1 MTAVATTRH
10 SIRFHGRTYHAMVLA
25 PEPPLANWLA
35 ELDAWLARSP
45 GFFFGR
51 PVVLDVAVLQ
61 PGKQGIAELLQNLTE
76 RNIKVMGIEGAEPS
90 WLDFAMPPLLLSGR
104 QQASAAPAANPP
116 PVPGASPSLPPSEPA
131 FASDSAPDA
140 FGSDAAAT
148 SSAAAATAAAP
159 ALIEAPAPLPPQLPN
174 SLLLD
179 KPVRSGQCIV
189 HPEGDVIIVGSVASG
204 AEVIAGG
211 SIHVYGALRGRAV
224 AGSRDARARIFCRKL
239 EAELLSIDGLYMVAE
254 DMPAHL
260 RGQPVQAWLEG
271 DSMVMAQD

>member
-1 MTAVATTRH
+1 VTTDATPRH

-35 ELDAWLARSP
+35 GLDAWLARSP

-51 PVVLDVAVLQ
+51 PVVLDLAVLQ
-61 PGKQGIAELLQNLTE
+61 PGKLGVAELLQNLAE

-104 QQASAAPAANPP
+104 QANVIPGDHPAAAAEPSAPALASASGPAPDAAAGVASSPASAAA
-116 PVPGASPSLPPSEPA
+116 
-131 FASDSAPDA
+131 
-140 FGSDAAAT
+140 
-148 SSAAAATAAAP
+148 
-159 ALIEAPAPLPPQLPN
+159 EAPRPQPN

-179 KPVRSGQCIV
+179 CPVRSGQCIV
-189 HPEGDVIIVGSVASG
+189 HPEGDVIVVGSVASG

-211 SIHVYGALRGRAV
+211 SIHIYGTLRGRAV

-260 RGQPVQAWLEG
+260 RGQPIQVWLDG

>member
-1 MTAVATTRH
+1 VTTVASPRH

-35 ELDAWLARSP
+35 DLDAWLTRSP

-51 PVVLDVAVLQ
+51 PVVLDLSVLQ
-61 PGKQGIAELLQNLTE
+61 PGKQGVVELLQNLAE

-104 QQASAAPAANPP
+104 QASATPGDNPPAA
-116 PVPGASPSLPPSEPA
+116 A
-131 FASDSAPDA
+131 
-140 FGSDAAAT
+140 
-148 SSAAAATAAAP
+148 
-159 ALIEAPAPLPPQLPN
+159 EAPAPAPFSDSAAEPVSDAVADPTDDAGFAAAAGPAPAPPPQHPN

-179 KPVRSGQCIV
+179 SPIRSGQCIM
-189 HPEGDVIIVGSVASG
+189 HPEGDVIVVGSVASG

-211 SIHVYGALRGRAV
+211 SIHIYGTLRGRAI

-239 EAELLSIDGLYMVAE
+239 EAELLSIDGLYMVAD

-260 RGQPVQAWLEG
+260 RGQPIQVWLEG

>member
-1 MTAVATTRH
+1 MTTVASSRH
-10 SIRFHGRTYHAMVLA
+10 SIRFHGRSYHAMVLA
-25 PEPPLANWLA
+25 PEPPLANWLND
-35 ELDAWLARSP
+35 LDAWLARSP

-51 PVVLDVAVLQ
+51 PVVLDLAVLQ
-61 PGKQGIAELLQNLTE
+61 PGKQGVAELLQNLAE

-104 QQASAAPAANPP
+104 QANSSPGDHPPAAVETP
-116 PVPGASPSLPPSEPA
+116 
-131 FASDSAPDA
+131 
-140 FGSDAAAT
+140 
-148 SSAAAATAAAP
+148 
-159 ALIEAPAPLPPQLPN
+159 APAPLSNTVSESAPEPVSDAAQASTAGSVGETVPQVRHPN

-179 KPVRSGQCIV
+179 NPVRSGQCIV
-189 HPEGDVIIVGSVASG
+189 HPEGDVIVVGSVASG

-211 SIHVYGALRGRAV
+211 SIHIYGTLRGRAI
-224 AGSRDARARIFCRKL
+224 AGSRDSRARIFCRKL

-260 RGQPVQAWLEG
+260 RGQPIQVWLDG

>member
-1 MTAVATTRH
+1 MTTVATPRQ
-10 SIRFHGRTYHAMVLA
+10 SIRFHGRSYHAMVLS
-25 PEPPLANWLA
+25 PEPPLADWLA
-35 ELDAWLARSP
+35 GLDAWLARSP

-51 PVVLDVAVLQ
+51 PVVLDLAVLQ
-61 PGKQGIAELLQNLTE
+61 PGKQGVAELLQNLAE

-104 QQASAAPAANPP
+104 QANSIPGDHPPATAEASAPALSSDPAPDAAAAPVPAEAASPPASAAPEA
-116 PVPGASPSLPPSEPA
+116 LPA
-131 FASDSAPDA
+131 
-140 FGSDAAAT
+140 
-148 SSAAAATAAAP
+148 
-159 ALIEAPAPLPPQLPN
+159 QHPN

-179 KPVRSGQCIV
+179 SPVRSGQCIV
-189 HPEGDVIIVGSVASG
+189 HPEGDVIVIGSVASG

-211 SIHVYGALRGRAV
+211 SIHIYGTLRGRAV
-224 AGSRDARARIFCRKL
+224 AGSRDSRARIFCRKL

-260 RGQPVQAWLEG
+260 RGQPIQVWLEG

>member
-1 MTAVATTRH
+1 VTEVARPRH
-10 SIRFHGRTYHAMVLA
+10 SIRFHGRSYHAMVLA
-25 PEPPLANWLA
+25 PEPAVTNWLA
-35 ELDAWLARSP
+35 ELDTWLERSP

-61 PGKQGIAELLQNLTE
+61 PGKEGLTELLQSLAA

-104 QQASAAPAANPP
+104 QANVIPGDNPP
-116 PVPGASPSLPPSEPA
+116 GAAEVP
-131 FASDSAPDA
+131 
-140 FGSDAAAT
+140 
-148 SSAAAATAAAP
+148 
-159 ALIEAPAPLPPQLPN
+159 APAPLSDPAPDAAAPLSNVLSPPSDASSAPAVAATSQQPN
-174 SLLLD
+174 SLLMD
-179 KPVRSGQCIV
+179 SSIRSGQCIV

-211 SIHVYGALRGRAV
+211 SIHIYGTLRGRAI

-239 EAELLSIDGLYMVAE
+239 EAELVSIDGLYMVAD

-260 RGQPVQAWLEG
+260 RGQPIQVWLDG
-271 DSMVMAQD
+271 DSMMMAQD

>member
-1 MTAVATTRH
+1 VTAVATSRH
-10 SIRFHGRTYHAMVLA
+10 SIRFHGRSYHAMVLA
-25 PEPPLANWLA
+25 PEPPLSNWLT

-61 PGKQGIAELLQNLTE
+61 PGKQGIAELLQGLAE

-104 QQASAAPAANPP
+104 QSTGRSDDPA
-116 PVPGASPSLPPSEPA
+116 V
-131 FASDSAPDA
+131 
-140 FGSDAAAT
+140 AAALASQ
-148 SSAAAATAAAP
+148 SSSEITVSPDPAQEAADGSSSPPGAAAP
-159 ALIEAPAPLPPQLPN
+159 AEPPPPPPPQHPN

-179 KPVRSGQCIV
+179 SPVRSGQCIV
-189 HPEGDVIIVGSVASG
+189 HPEGDVIVVGSVASG

-211 SIHVYGALRGRAV
+211 SIHIYGTLRGRAV

-260 RGQPVQAWLEG
+260 RGQPIQVWLEG

>member
-1 MTAVATTRH
+1 VTEVARPRH
-10 SIRFHGRTYHAMVLA
+10 SIRFHGRSYHAMVLA
-25 PEPPLANWLA
+25 PEPPVANWLA
-35 ELDAWLARSP
+35 ELYTWLERSP

-61 PGKQGIAELLQNLTE
+61 PGKQGLTELLQNLAE

-104 QQASAAPAANPP
+104 QTSVLPGDTP
-116 PVPGASPSLPPSEPA
+116 PGAVETP
-131 FASDSAPDA
+131 
-140 FGSDAAAT
+140 
-148 SSAAAATAAAP
+148 
-159 ALIEAPAPLPPQLPN
+159 APAPLSDPAPDAAAPPSGAAPPPASSAPAVAAIPQQPN

-179 KPVRSGQCIV
+179 SPVRSGQCIV
-189 HPEGDVIIVGSVASG
+189 HPEGDVIVVGSVASG

-211 SIHVYGALRGRAV
+211 SIHIYGTLRGRAI

-239 EAELLSIDGLYMVAE
+239 EAELLSIDGLYMVAD

-260 RGQPVQAWLEG
+260 RGQPTQVWLDG
-271 DSMVMAQD
+271 DSMMMAQD

>member
-1 MTAVATTRH
+1 VTEVARPRH
-10 SIRFHGRTYHAMVLA
+10 SIRFHGRSYHAMVLA
-25 PEPPLANWLA
+25 PEPPVANWLA
-35 ELDAWLARSP
+35 ELDTWLERSP

-61 PGKQGIAELLQNLTE
+61 PGKQGLTELLQNLAE

-104 QQASAAPAANPP
+104 QTSVLPGDTP
-116 PVPGASPSLPPSEPA
+116 PGAAETP
-131 FASDSAPDA
+131 
-140 FGSDAAAT
+140 
-148 SSAAAATAAAP
+148 
-159 ALIEAPAPLPPQLPN
+159 APAPLSDPAPDAAAPPSGAPPPPASSAPAVAAIPQQPN

-179 KPVRSGQCIV
+179 SPVRSGQCIV
-189 HPEGDVIIVGSVASG
+189 HPEGDVIVVGSVASG

-211 SIHVYGALRGRAV
+211 SIHIYGTLRGRAI

-239 EAELLSIDGLYMVAE
+239 EAELLSIDGLYMVAD

-260 RGQPVQAWLEG
+260 RGQPTQVWLDG
-271 DSMVMAQD
+271 DSMMMAQD

>member
-1 MTAVATTRH
+1 VTAVATPRH
-10 SIRFHGRTYHAMVLA
+10 SIRFHGRSYHAMVLA
-25 PEPPLANWLA
+25 PEPPLADWLA

-51 PVVLDVAVLQ
+51 PVVLDLAVLQ
-61 PGKQGIAELLQNLTE
+61 PGKQGVAELLQSLAE

-104 QQASAAPAANPP
+104 QANAIPGDHSPAA
-116 PVPGASPSLPPSEPA
+116 A
-131 FASDSAPDA
+131 
-140 FGSDAAAT
+140 
-148 SSAAAATAAAP
+148 
-159 ALIEAPAPLPPQLPN
+159 EAPAPATSSDPPPDAAAASAEAASSPSAVDAAPAVAPPPPQHPN

-179 KPVRSGQCIV
+179 SPVRSGQCIV
-189 HPEGDVIIVGSVASG
+189 HPEGDVIVVGSVASG

-211 SIHVYGALRGRAV
+211 SIHIYGTLRGRAV

-260 RGQPVQAWLEG
+260 RGQPIQVWLEG

>member
-1 MTAVATTRH
+1 VTTVASSRH

-25 PEPPLANWLA
+25 PEPPLANWLV

-51 PVVLDVAVLQ
+51 PVVLDLAVLQ
-61 PGKQGIAELLQNLTE
+61 PGKQGVAELLTNLAE

-104 QQASAAPAANPP
+104 QANVIPGDPPAAAEPHAPAL
-116 PVPGASPSLPPSEPA
+116 ASGL
-131 FASDSAPDA
+131 ASDPAPDA
-140 FGSDAAAT
+140 
-148 SSAAAATAAAP
+148 AAAAGAASSPVTATAE
-159 ALIEAPAPLPPQLPN
+159 ALPQHPN

-179 KPVRSGQCIV
+179 SPVRSGQCIV
-189 HPEGDVIIVGSVASG
+189 HPEGDVIVVGSVASG

-211 SIHVYGALRGRAV
+211 SIHIYGTLRGRAV

-260 RGQPVQAWLEG
+260 RGQPIQVWLDG